1 MHPMAKATD
10 FISQLDVPIGY
21 IGLDEAVPRLIA
33 AISDHEHS
41 VWLARISERE
51 RSFRNFLKEACEGA
65 GPEVCKKAGIQADA
79 PVRSPF
85 AGIPLDKREMA
96 ICELGAALGNSTLPS
111 LVRDPDSGELFRLTD
126 TDWHGLGDWRT
137 TIISGVIRASLG
149 EHIWRYNG
157 RRVLLEAAAF
167 EDWLEARNPEQIGAE
182 TESATPVA
190 SQLGAEETP
199 TVEPGAPPS
208 TAPVVAKLVGKAWI
222 PIAYERRRE
231 KFQKDGTSITDAAR
245 DLANESETAA
255 DCAKPLKWPY
265 IKNVLRDGIWHEP
278 ARVRFKQQPT

>member
-1 MHPMAKATD
+1 MIAAGSAFGPT
-10 FISQLDVPIGY
+10 
-21 IGLDEAVPRLIA
+21 LIA

-65 GPEVCKKAGIQADA
+65 GPEACKKAGIQADA

-96 ICELGAALGNSTLPS
+96 ICELDAALGNSTLPS

-149 EHIWRYNG
+149 EHLALQR
-157 RRVLLEAAAF
+157 AA
-167 EDWLEARNPEQIGAE
+167 GA
-182 TESATPVA
+182 AGGGCV
-190 SQLGAEETP
+190 
-199 TVEPGAPPS
+199 
-208 TAPVVAKLVGKAWI
+208 
-222 PIAYERRRE
+222 
-231 KFQKDGTSITDAAR
+231 
-245 DLANESETAA
+245 
-255 DCAKPLKWPY
+255 
-265 IKNVLRDGIWHEP
+265 
-278 ARVRFKQQPT
+278 